1 MNQAVEAGRTLR
13 AIRPNMAEVA
23 GLAVIVYKLAVRR
36 AVTVCML
43 AVEEVVVAR
52 AVAAQDG
59 LEALVVVMPSI
70 ALAAGVLGV
79 LPVALLAVLLE
90 QQGLLAPMAQEM
102 EEAVVVVVHQEGL
115 AEPGEMAGLP
125 LVLVVAV
132 VAVVPAT
139 IELLGLVELVQ
150 GGRFAYGHTRR
161 LRLERGLN
169 AT

>member
-1 MNQAVEAGRTLR
+1 MLEALAEMVVAGASHQERQRVAMNQAVEARRTLR

-23 GLAVIVYKLAVRR
+23 GLALLRR

-52 AVAAQDG
+52 AVAAQDR

-70 ALAAGVLGV
+70 ALAAGVLAV
-79 LPVALLAVLLE
+79 LPVALLE

-102 EEAVVVVVHQEGL
+102 EEAVVVVHQEGL

-125 LVLVVAV
+125 LVLVVA
-132 VAVVPAT
+132 AT
-139 IELLGLVELVQ
+139 I
-150 GGRFAYGHTRR
+150 
-161 LRLERGLN
+161 
-169 AT
+169 